1 MMTHGKAMFST
12 GTGSARAWLPGR
24 ALPWVVLA
32 ALCLILGVT
41 YFAYAPVRDADF
53 VNWDDGAYVIGNYRI
68 QQWGWDTMVDYFR
81 MQPQLGPMPNSQY
94 TPLVEV
100 SYAIEHRLAG
110 LDPKVYHTTNLVLHL
125 LTTLLL
131 AWAVRELWGRRGRG
145 AVESWG
151 VGLLSALLFG
161 LHPLH
166 VESVAWVTE
175 RKDMLS
181 GLFFVLSM
189 GLYLHGKGRSAWWSA
204 GSVIA
209 MFLGVLSKQ
218 VAVTVP
224 ACLVLCDWLEEGRF
238 TVRQVLAKWAWWFV
252 AAFGVWAALYS
263 HTLGGGFTG
272 GTPFHLVENVLVA
285 GRGVAQYV
293 WTYVWP
299 FALSTLYTL
308 PEWAEIPKL
317 AFTLCA
323 LGTALATVGAWML
336 RKRAPEL
343 FFGWM
348 FFLVALAPSSR
359 LVPVGI
365 RFLSADRF
373 FYVPGIGL
381 LVLTAWG
388 LAKLAAC
395 GGGWAW
401 GAAALTAAV
410 CLAWGWATHGRTGV
424 WQNDA
429 ALWESMAETAEDS
442 SIPLNGLGWQELLA
456 KHSPSNAVKK
466 AFAAL
471 EKDAFDAGALSLLSE
486 VAYQDGNLN
495 KFLKF
500 AGYAE
505 EAAGGDVTQS
515 RPRMSWALTLQ
526 GKEDEAAELMESVL
540 EKQPLAACWWTQLGW
555 TKWHGGDEAGAVAA
569 LKRAMELD
577 SGMRGMYRELW
588 GADDEAVVEYSEWEK
603 LAMSSVGWF
612 MLQYT
617 AGQDTHLT
625 LDMVE
630 GAQAEEERLTRA
642 MAHLLPRWDEVMN
655 DEEAPMELRILGAEI
670 HRKTAV
676 SEYNLACLQC
686 KAGNFSEASARLTR
700 AMDLDE
706 TLRANAREDDDLQVI
721 RSRFFPEEADSEAED
736 TEEGDAEAALA
747 FPQPCEVAI

>member
-1 MMTHGKAMFST
+1 MTTYGKSTLST
-12 GTGSARAWLPGR
+12 GTGSGRAWLPGR
-24 ALPWVVLA
+24 ALPWVVLV
-32 ALCLILGVT
+32 ALCLILGAT

-53 VNWDDGAYVIGNYRI
+53 VGWDDGAYVIGNYRI

-81 MQPQLGPMPNSQY
+81 MQPKLGPMPNAQY

-110 LDPKVYHTTNLVLHL
+110 LDPKVYHTTNLLLHL

-131 AWAVRELWGRRGRG
+131 AWAVRELWGRRGRSAG
-145 AVESWG
+145 ESWG
-151 VGLLSALLFG
+151 VGLLAALLFG

-181 GLFFVLSM
+181 GLFFVLSL
-189 GLYLHGKGRSAWWSA
+189 GLYLHGKGRRAWWGA
-204 GSVIA
+204 GSVVA

-218 VAVTVP
+218 VAVMVP

-238 TVRQVLAKWAWWFV
+238 TVRQVVSKWAWWLV
-252 AAFGVWAALYS
+252 SAFGVWAALYS
-263 HTLGGGFTG
+263 HTLGGAFTG
-272 GTPFHLVENVLVA
+272 GTAFHPVENVLVA

-317 AFTLCA
+317 AFALCA
-323 LGTALATVGAWML
+323 LGTVLATVGAWML
-336 RKRAPEL
+336 RTRAPEL

-401 GAAALTAAV
+401 GTAALAAV
-410 CLAWGWATHGRTGV
+410 LCLAWGWGTRARTGV

-429 ALWESMAETAEDS
+429 ALWESMAATAEDS
-442 SIPLNGLGWQELLA
+442 SIPLNGLGWQELLV

-471 EKDAFDAGALSLLSE
+471 EKDSLDAGALSLLSE
-486 VAYQDGNLN
+486 VAYQNGELN

-500 AGYAE
+500 ASYAE
-505 EAAGGDVTQS
+505 EASGGDVMQS
-515 RPRMSWALTLQ
+515 RPRVSWALTLQ
-526 GKEDEAAELMESVL
+526 GKEEEAAALLESVL
-540 EKQPLAACWWTQLGW
+540 EKQPLAAPYWAQLGW
-555 TKWHGGDEAGAVAA
+555 TKWHGGDEAGAAAA
-569 LKRAMELD
+569 LSRAKELD
-577 SGMRGMYRELW
+577 AGARELYRVLW
-588 GADDEAVVEYSEWEK
+588 GEKGEKGAGYGEWEK
-603 LAMSSVGWF
+603 LAAASSGWF
-612 MLQYT
+612 VLQYT
-617 AGQDTHLT
+617 AGQDAHLT
-625 LDMVE
+625 LDMAL
-630 GAQAEEERLTRA
+630 GAQAEEERLTAA
-642 MAHLLPRWDEVMN
+642 MERLLPPWDAVMN
-655 DEEAPMELRILGAEI
+655 DEDAPLDARIWAADV

-676 SEYNLACLQC
+676 TEYNLACLLC
-686 KAGNFSEASARLTR
+686 KAGNLTGAASRLER

-706 TLRANAREDDDLQVI
+706 TLRANAQEDEDLQAI
-721 RSRFFPEEADSEAED
+721 RGRFFPEEADLEAEEK
-736 TEEGDAEAALA
+736 EEGDADAALA
-747 FPQPCEVAI
+747 FPQPDEVAI